1 MFDPYHKW
9 LAIPPGQRPPTHYQ
23 LLGISPTE
31 NDADVI
37 EEAALQRIAHL
48 RTYQIGPLAKE
59 CIQLLNEVAQAKI
72 VLLNL
77 EKRKA
82 YDEELSQA
90 ANAGST
96 KATAMAPRRRR
107 VIAFAAGT
115 VACAALV
122 VTIAFMMSGNAADS
136 KKGDPQNPPAG
147 GNAEQKPKAPE
158 PRDIV
163 WIDDEL
169 PEGAQLTKTT
179 RIWHWGDAKTQPV
192 LSGAYSLKASGAG
205 HHARFFHGAT
215 TALSVHAGDTLFAY
229 VWLDPKDPP
238 KAIMLQFY
246 DGNRWDH
253 RAYWGDDL
261 CIAKGEPDTPH
272 HRHRGPLPPTGAWTR
287 LEVSAEAVG
296 FVPDSK
302 INGWGL
308 NQFDGTVY
316 YDKMGIRTTWMDAG
330 ILDDSPAPAKKGKKK
345 K

>member
-9 LAIPPGQRPPTHYQ
+9 LAIPPGQRPPSHYQ
-23 LLGISPTE
+23 LLGISATE
-31 NDADVI
+31 SDPDVI
-37 EEAALQRIAHL
+37 EEAVLQRTAHL

-59 CIQLLNEVAQAKI
+59 CTRLLNEVAQAKV
-72 VLLNL
+72 VLLNP

-82 YDEELSQA
+82 YDEELARA

-96 KATAMAPRRRR
+96 KAAAMAPRRGRL
-107 VIAFAAGT
+107 IAIVAG
-115 VACAALV
+115 VAVCAALA
-122 VTIAFMMSGNAADS
+122 VTIALVMSGNP
-136 KKGDPQNPPAG
+136 GDAKNPRPD
-147 GNAEQKPKAPE
+147 GNIEQKSKAPE
-158 PRDIV
+158 PQDIV

-192 LSGAYSLKASGAG
+192 LSGAYSLKATGAG

-215 TALSVHAGDTLFAY
+215 TALAVHAGDTLFAY
-229 VWLDPKDPP
+229 VWLDPKDRP
-238 KAIMLQFY
+238 KAIMVQFY

-316 YDKMGIRTTWMDAG
+316 YDKMGIRTTAMDAG

>member
-31 NDADVI
+31 TDADVI
-37 EEAALQRIAHL
+37 EEAALQRTAHL
-48 RTYQIGPLAKE
+48 RTYQIGPHAQE
-59 CIQLLNEVAQAKI
+59 CTRLLNEVARAKI
-72 VLLNL
+72 VLLNPA
-77 EKRKA
+77 KRME
-82 YDEELSQA
+82 YDAQLAQTSA
-90 ANAGST
+90 AEPLHSSSPTVG
-96 KATAMAPRRRR
+96 RRRR
-107 VIAFAAGT
+107 FIAAAAGAL
-115 VACAALV
+115 ACATMVGGIMLV
-122 VTIAFMMSGNAADS
+122 MSGNADDGNKS
-136 KKGDPQNPPAG
+136 KAQNSATDG
-147 GNAEQKPKAPE
+147 KAETKPE

-163 WIDDEL
+163 WIDDAL
-169 PEGAQLTKTT
+169 PEGAQLPKTT
-179 RIWHWGDAKTQPV
+179 KVWHWGEASAQPV
-192 LSGAYSLKASGAG
+192 LSGSYSLIASGSG

-215 TALSVHAGDTLFAY
+215 SCLPIHAGDTLFAY